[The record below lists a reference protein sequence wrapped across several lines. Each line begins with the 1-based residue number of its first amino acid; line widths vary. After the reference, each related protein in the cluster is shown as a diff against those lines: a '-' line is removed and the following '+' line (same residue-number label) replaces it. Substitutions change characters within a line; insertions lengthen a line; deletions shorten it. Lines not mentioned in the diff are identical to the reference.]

1 MATSLKVR
9 RALKKIRED
18 KVGSPCLDEN
28 LTKSMDIG
36 AKTAISG
43 DGGDLLNYPSA
54 EELIAKARALVKRE
68 YIRFAPVSLSM
79 RRMKVS
85 TMAQRQRSMWRKNQR
100 GSARERKEVGLFGF
114 SFFLNI

>member
-1 MATSLKVR
+1 
-9 RALKKIRED
+9 
-18 KVGSPCLDEN
+18 VGSPCLDEN

-68 YIRFAPVSLSM
+68 YIPFSPVKSVNAKDEGVNNGTTT
-79 RRMKVS
+79 KVYVEKKS
-85 TMAQRQRSMWRKNQR
+85 KR
-100 GSARERKEVGLFGF
+100 
-114 SFFLNI
+114 